1 MGHRRRLGIIAPSS
15 NTVLEP
21 QTARLLPADGSVTM
35 HVARFRVTRIAADAD
50 STAQF
55 EFDAMLEAA
64 RQLADA
70 RVDLILWSGTAASWL
85 GFARDER
92 LTAAI
97 TADTGI
103 PATTALLAVNARLSR
118 LGARSIGL
126 VTPYVEALEAAIVAN
141 YAGIGIET
149 KARRRLDL
157 TVNTDYADVTEDRIA
172 DMTRAVAAARP
183 DAVVIMC
190 TNLAGAAIAP
200 MLEADLGVP
209 VIDSVRAA
217 VEHALEMVADPA
229 RQ

>member
-21 QTARLLPADGSVTM
+21 QTARLLPSDGSVTM
-35 HVARFRVTRIAADAD
+35 HVARFRVTRIAADPA

-97 TADTGI
+97 TADTGL
-103 PATTALLAVNARLSR
+103 PATTALLAVNATLAR

-126 VTPYVEALEAAIVAN
+126 VTPYVDALETAIVAN
-141 YAGIGIET
+141 YADIGIET
-149 KARRRLDL
+149 LARRRLDL
-157 TVNTDYADVTEDRIA
+157 TVNTDYADVSEERIA
-172 DMTRAVAAARP
+172 TMVREVAAAGP

-200 MLEADLGVP
+200 GLAAELGLP
-209 VIDSVRAA
+209 VVDSVRAA
-217 VEHALEMVADPA
+217 VGHALDLLAVSPA
-229 RQ
+229 